1 MRERAQLLIESREFT
16 LGNILGLVDSSMTPA
31 GNCLIEGVCAQ

>member
-1 MRERAQLLIESREFT
+1 MGRGKSRERAQLLIESREFT

-31 GNCLIEGVCAQ
+31 VLGTA